1 MCWKNFWSIANIFE
15 MENRLEEN
23 TPKSMFSS
31 RLNAVAMNNRS
42 LQLEENVDHM
52 VLCRNQININ
62 F

>member
-1 MCWKNFWSIANIFE
+1 MCWKNFWNIANIFE

-42 LQLEENVDHM
+42 LQLEGNVDHM
-52 VLCRNQININ
+52 VLYRNQININ